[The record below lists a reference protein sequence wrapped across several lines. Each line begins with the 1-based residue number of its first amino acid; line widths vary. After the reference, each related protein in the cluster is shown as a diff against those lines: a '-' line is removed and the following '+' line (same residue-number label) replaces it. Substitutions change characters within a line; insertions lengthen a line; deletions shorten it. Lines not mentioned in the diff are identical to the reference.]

1 MKLKQLMD
9 FEMDKNKKSSLQV
22 KAVKALAGFLILMF
36 LLTIL
41 SRAADSLTI
50 AKVTASAATG
60 GVISHNIEV
69 DGNITPNKD
78 IAISTSANIKIAS
91 VEATEGKTVKKGD
104 LLIQLDPADLKKKLL
119 QAQKELQV
127 AKATASDKKANEAI
141 AADTKSKSLQRTY
154 EDYNQTVADANDS
167 VSKAKSDM
175 NEAWNAYNTYKNSNS
190 NSGETD
196 TTVSDSLK
204 KTVEEKQLAYDKAV
218 TNLDGVEKDIEA
230 DVQKEIEK
238 ASVNESGNP
247 ITLTQEEKQKIREQ
261 VNARPENV
269 SLLQNA
275 NDQINT
281 AKDALTE
288 AENALSA
295 YNEQQNN
302 SSSASYDEQLKTLYD
317 DYKAKEEAYNEA
329 VKQRQST
336 IQSANRTLEDAKAPE
351 NVDTATALTA
361 NDDLEEKQLAVDELQ
376 KVMDVN
382 GKITAPSDGLITKVN
397 VTTGE
402 TTTEDTAIRISDQ
415 SAGYKFTATLD
426 KASAKY
432 LSKDDKVI
440 KSPMTL
446 AVIEGL
452 IRIAIFFIYI
462 VAISQMK
469 DIQRVFMYHGAEHK
483 TINCIEHGAELT
495 PENAAKYSRLHKR
508 CGTSFLLIVMVVS
521 IICFMFIRVDNMA
534 LKIVLRVILVPVIAG
549 VSFEIIQWAGR
560 SESCLVNIVSKPG
573 LMLQKLTTRE
583 PDLEMLEVAIAS
595 IEAIYDWRQFQAE
608 NRAAADG
615 NSQKTDRSN
624 AGVSQP

>member
-104 LLIQLDPADLKKKLL
+104 LLIQLDTADLKKKLL
-119 QAQKELQV
+119 KAQKELQV

-141 AADTKSKSLQRTY
+141 AADTKSKSLQRSY

-167 VSKAKSDM
+167 VSKAESDM

-196 TTVSDSLK
+196 TTVSDSLE

-218 TNLDGVEKDIEA
+218 ANLDGVEKVIEE
-230 DVQKEIEK
+230 DVQKEIEIEIEK
-238 ASVNESGNP
+238 AKVDEHNNP
-247 ITLTQEEKQKIREQ
+247 VTLTPEGEQKIREQ

-351 NVDTATALTA
+351 NVDTATALTE

-432 LSKDDKVI
+432 LSKDDKV
-440 KSPMTL
+440 TL
-446 AVIEGL
+446 DLGNGTTVEGLTVQSIDVSAEDKNSYELTVSIPAKVKKLGSIATLKVEKASKKYDTCVPLGALHSDGDKYYVYVINEKDTILGTETAVDKVQVDILDKNNEQAAIEGSFSWGQQFVL
-452 IRIAIFFIYI
+452 TSSKTLRNG
-462 VAISQMK
+462 
-469 DIQRVFMYHGAEHK
+469 DRV
-483 TINCIEHGAELT
+483 
-495 PENAAKYSRLHKR
+495 RLVE
-508 CGTSFLLIVMVVS
+508 G
-521 IICFMFIRVDNMA
+521 
-534 LKIVLRVILVPVIAG
+534 
-549 VSFEIIQWAGR
+549 E
-560 SESCLVNIVSKPG
+560 
-573 LMLQKLTTRE
+573 
-583 PDLEMLEVAIAS
+583 
-595 IEAIYDWRQFQAE
+595 
-608 NRAAADG
+608 
-615 NSQKTDRSN
+615 
-624 AGVSQP
+624 

>member
-104 LLIQLDPADLKKKLL
+104 LLIQLDTADLKKKLL

-196 TTVSDSLK
+196 TTVSDSLE

-218 TNLDGVEKDIEA
+218 ANLDGVEKDIEA
-230 DVQKEIEK
+230 DVQKEIKK
-238 ASVNESGNP
+238 AEEASKDESGNP

-269 SLLQNA
+269 SMLQNA

-302 SSSASYDEQLKTLYD
+302 SSSASYDEQLKTLYN

-432 LSKDDKVI
+432 LSKDDKV
-440 KSPMTL
+440 TLDLGNGTTVEGL
-446 AVIEGL
+446 AVQSIDVSAEDKNSYELTVSIPAKVKKLGSIATLKVEKASKKYDTCVPLGALHSDGDKYYVYVINEKDTILGTETAVDKVQVDILDKNNEQAAIEGSFSWGQKFVL
-452 IRIAIFFIYI
+452 TSSKTLRNG
-462 VAISQMK
+462 
-469 DIQRVFMYHGAEHK
+469 DRV
-483 TINCIEHGAELT
+483 
-495 PENAAKYSRLHKR
+495 RLVE
-508 CGTSFLLIVMVVS
+508 G
-521 IICFMFIRVDNMA
+521 
-534 LKIVLRVILVPVIAG
+534 
-549 VSFEIIQWAGR
+549 E
-560 SESCLVNIVSKPG
+560 
-573 LMLQKLTTRE
+573 
-583 PDLEMLEVAIAS
+583 
-595 IEAIYDWRQFQAE
+595 
-608 NRAAADG
+608 
-615 NSQKTDRSN
+615 
-624 AGVSQP
+624 

>member
-104 LLIQLDPADLKKKLL
+104 LLIQLDTADLKKKLL

-196 TTVSDSLK
+196 TTVSDSLE

-230 DVQKEIEK
+230 DVQKEIKK
-238 ASVNESGNP
+238 AEDGKDESGNP
-247 ITLTQEEKQKIREQ
+247 ITLTQEDKQKIREQ

-432 LSKDDKVI
+432 LSKDDKV
-440 KSPMTL
+440 TL
-446 AVIEGL
+446 DLGNGTTVEGLTVQSIDVSAEDKNSYELTVSIPAKVKKLGSIATLKVEKASKKYDTCVPLGALHSDGDKYYVYVINEKDTILGTETAVDKVQVDILDKNNEQAAIEGSFSWGQQFVL
-452 IRIAIFFIYI
+452 TSSKTLRNG
-462 VAISQMK
+462 
-469 DIQRVFMYHGAEHK
+469 DRV
-483 TINCIEHGAELT
+483 
-495 PENAAKYSRLHKR
+495 RLVE
-508 CGTSFLLIVMVVS
+508 G
-521 IICFMFIRVDNMA
+521 
-534 LKIVLRVILVPVIAG
+534 
-549 VSFEIIQWAGR
+549 E
-560 SESCLVNIVSKPG
+560 
-573 LMLQKLTTRE
+573 
-583 PDLEMLEVAIAS
+583 
-595 IEAIYDWRQFQAE
+595 
-608 NRAAADG
+608 
-615 NSQKTDRSN
+615 
-624 AGVSQP
+624 

>member
-104 LLIQLDPADLKKKLL
+104 LLIQLDTADLKKKLL

-196 TTVSDSLK
+196 TTVRDSLE

-218 TNLDGVEKDIEA
+218 ANLDGVEKDIEA
-230 DVQKEIEK
+230 DVQKEIKK
-238 ASVNESGNP
+238 AEEASKDESGNP
-247 ITLTQEEKQKIREQ
+247 ITLTQEDKQKIREQ

-415 SAGYKFTATLD
+415 SAGYKFTTTLD

-432 LSKDDKVI
+432 LSKDDKV
-440 KSPMTL
+440 TL
-446 AVIEGL
+446 DLGNGTTVEGLTVQSIDVSAEDKNSYELTVSIPAKVKKLGSIATLKVEKASKKYDTCVPLGALHSDGDKYYVYVINEKDTILGTETAVDKVQVDILDKNNEQAAIEGSFSWGQQFVL
-452 IRIAIFFIYI
+452 TSSKTLRNG
-462 VAISQMK
+462 
-469 DIQRVFMYHGAEHK
+469 DRV
-483 TINCIEHGAELT
+483 
-495 PENAAKYSRLHKR
+495 RLVE
-508 CGTSFLLIVMVVS
+508 G
-521 IICFMFIRVDNMA
+521 
-534 LKIVLRVILVPVIAG
+534 
-549 VSFEIIQWAGR
+549 E
-560 SESCLVNIVSKPG
+560 
-573 LMLQKLTTRE
+573 
-583 PDLEMLEVAIAS
+583 
-595 IEAIYDWRQFQAE
+595 
-608 NRAAADG
+608 
-615 NSQKTDRSN
+615 
-624 AGVSQP
+624 

>member
-104 LLIQLDPADLKKKLL
+104 LLIQLDTADLKKKLL

-196 TTVSDSLK
+196 TTVRDSLE

-230 DVQKEIEK
+230 DVQKEIKK
-238 ASVNESGNP
+238 AEEASKDESGNS
-247 ITLTQEEKQKIREQ
+247 TLTQEDRQKIREQ

-302 SSSASYDEQLKTLYD
+302 SSSASYDEQLKTLYN

-432 LSKDDKVI
+432 LSKDDKV
-440 KSPMTL
+440 TL
-446 AVIEGL
+446 DLGNGTTVEGLMVQSIDVSAEDKNSYELTVSIPAKVKKLGSIATLKVEKASKKYDTCVPLGALHSDGDKYYVYVINEKDTILGTETAVDKVQVDILDKNNEQAAIEGSFSWGQKFVL
-452 IRIAIFFIYI
+452 TSSKTLRNG
-462 VAISQMK
+462 
-469 DIQRVFMYHGAEHK
+469 DRV
-483 TINCIEHGAELT
+483 
-495 PENAAKYSRLHKR
+495 RLVE
-508 CGTSFLLIVMVVS
+508 G
-521 IICFMFIRVDNMA
+521 
-534 LKIVLRVILVPVIAG
+534 
-549 VSFEIIQWAGR
+549 E
-560 SESCLVNIVSKPG
+560 
-573 LMLQKLTTRE
+573 
-583 PDLEMLEVAIAS
+583 
-595 IEAIYDWRQFQAE
+595 
-608 NRAAADG
+608 
-615 NSQKTDRSN
+615 
-624 AGVSQP
+624 

>member
-104 LLIQLDPADLKKKLL
+104 LLIQLDTADLKKKLL

-196 TTVSDSLK
+196 TTVSDSLE

-218 TNLDGVEKDIEA
+218 ANLDGVEKDIEA
-230 DVQKEIEK
+230 DVRKEIKK
-238 ASVNESGNP
+238 AEEASKDESGNP
-247 ITLTQEEKQKIREQ
+247 ITLTQEDKQKIREQ

-432 LSKDDKVI
+432 LSKDDKV
-440 KSPMTL
+440 TL
-446 AVIEGL
+446 DLGNGTTVEGLMVQSIDVSAEDKNSYELTVSIPAKVKKLGSIATLKVEKASKKYDTCVPLGALHSDGDKYYVYVINEKDTILGTETAVDKVQVDILDKNNEQAAIEGSFSWGQKFVL
-452 IRIAIFFIYI
+452 TSSKTLRNG
-462 VAISQMK
+462 
-469 DIQRVFMYHGAEHK
+469 DRV
-483 TINCIEHGAELT
+483 
-495 PENAAKYSRLHKR
+495 RLVE
-508 CGTSFLLIVMVVS
+508 G
-521 IICFMFIRVDNMA
+521 
-534 LKIVLRVILVPVIAG
+534 
-549 VSFEIIQWAGR
+549 E
-560 SESCLVNIVSKPG
+560 
-573 LMLQKLTTRE
+573 
-583 PDLEMLEVAIAS
+583 
-595 IEAIYDWRQFQAE
+595 
-608 NRAAADG
+608 
-615 NSQKTDRSN
+615 
-624 AGVSQP
+624 

>member
-104 LLIQLDPADLKKKLL
+104 LLIQLDTADLKKKLL
-119 QAQKELQV
+119 KAQKELQV

-196 TTVSDSLK
+196 TTVRDSLE

-218 TNLDGVEKDIEA
+218 TNLDGVEKGIEA
-230 DVQKEIEK
+230 DVRKEIENAK
-238 ASVNESGNP
+238 SGNS
-247 ITLTQEEKQKIREQ
+247 TLTPEVEQKIREQ

-402 TTTEDTAIRISDQ
+402 TTTEDTVIRISDQ

-432 LSKDDKVI
+432 LSKDDKV
-440 KSPMTL
+440 TL
-446 AVIEGL
+446 DLGNGTTVEGLTVQSIDVSAEDKNSYELTVSIPAKVKKLGSIATLKVEKASKKYDTCVPLGALHSDGDKYYVYVINEKDTILGTETAVDKVQVDILDKNNEQAAIEGSFSWGQKFVL
-452 IRIAIFFIYI
+452 TSSKTLRNG
-462 VAISQMK
+462 
-469 DIQRVFMYHGAEHK
+469 DRV
-483 TINCIEHGAELT
+483 
-495 PENAAKYSRLHKR
+495 RLVE
-508 CGTSFLLIVMVVS
+508 G
-521 IICFMFIRVDNMA
+521 
-534 LKIVLRVILVPVIAG
+534 
-549 VSFEIIQWAGR
+549 E
-560 SESCLVNIVSKPG
+560 
-573 LMLQKLTTRE
+573 
-583 PDLEMLEVAIAS
+583 
-595 IEAIYDWRQFQAE
+595 
-608 NRAAADG
+608 
-615 NSQKTDRSN
+615 
-624 AGVSQP
+624 

>member
-104 LLIQLDPADLKKKLL
+104 LLIQLDTADLKKKLL

-141 AADTKSKSLQRTY
+141 AADTKSKSLQRSY

-167 VSKAKSDM
+167 VSKAKSAM

-196 TTVSDSLK
+196 TTVSDSLE

-218 TNLDGVEKDIEA
+218 ANLDGVEKDIEA
-230 DVQKEIEK
+230 AV
-238 ASVNESGNP
+238 
-247 ITLTQEEKQKIREQ
+247 QEEIKKAEGDSQDEEQKIREQ

-269 SLLQNA
+269 SKLQDA
-275 NDQINT
+275 NDEINK

-336 IQSANRTLEDAKAPE
+336 IQSADRTLEDAKAPE
-351 NVDTATALTA
+351 NVDTATALTE

-432 LSKDDKVI
+432 LSKDDKV
-440 KSPMTL
+440 TL
-446 AVIEGL
+446 DLGNGTTVEGLTVQSIDVSAEDKNSYELTVSIPAKVKKLGSIATLKVEKASKKYDTCVPLGALHSDGDKYYVYVINEKDTILGTETAVDKVQVDILDKNNEQAAIEGSFSWGQQFVL
-452 IRIAIFFIYI
+452 TSSKTLRNG
-462 VAISQMK
+462 
-469 DIQRVFMYHGAEHK
+469 DRV
-483 TINCIEHGAELT
+483 
-495 PENAAKYSRLHKR
+495 RLVE
-508 CGTSFLLIVMVVS
+508 G
-521 IICFMFIRVDNMA
+521 
-534 LKIVLRVILVPVIAG
+534 
-549 VSFEIIQWAGR
+549 E
-560 SESCLVNIVSKPG
+560 
-573 LMLQKLTTRE
+573 
-583 PDLEMLEVAIAS
+583 
-595 IEAIYDWRQFQAE
+595 
-608 NRAAADG
+608 
-615 NSQKTDRSN
+615 
-624 AGVSQP
+624 

>member
-104 LLIQLDPADLKKKLL
+104 LLIQLDTADLKKKLL

-141 AADTKSKSLQRTY
+141 AADTKSKSLQRSY

-167 VSKAKSDM
+167 VSKAESDM

-196 TTVSDSLK
+196 TTVSDSLE

-218 TNLDGVEKDIEA
+218 ANLDGVEKVIEE
-230 DVQKEIEK
+230 DVRKEIK
-238 ASVNESGNP
+238 NAESGNS
-247 ITLTQEEKQKIREQ
+247 TLTPEEIREK

-432 LSKDDKVI
+432 LSKDDKV
-440 KSPMTL
+440 TL
-446 AVIEGL
+446 DLGNGTTVEGLTVQSIDVSAEDKNSYELTVSIPAKVKKLGSIATLKVEKASKKYDTCVPLGALHSDGDKYYVYVINEKDTILGTETAVDKVQVDILDKNNEQAAIEGSFSWGQQFVL
-452 IRIAIFFIYI
+452 TSSKTLRNG
-462 VAISQMK
+462 
-469 DIQRVFMYHGAEHK
+469 DRV
-483 TINCIEHGAELT
+483 
-495 PENAAKYSRLHKR
+495 RLVE
-508 CGTSFLLIVMVVS
+508 G
-521 IICFMFIRVDNMA
+521 
-534 LKIVLRVILVPVIAG
+534 
-549 VSFEIIQWAGR
+549 E
-560 SESCLVNIVSKPG
+560 
-573 LMLQKLTTRE
+573 
-583 PDLEMLEVAIAS
+583 
-595 IEAIYDWRQFQAE
+595 
-608 NRAAADG
+608 
-615 NSQKTDRSN
+615 
-624 AGVSQP
+624 

>member
-104 LLIQLDPADLKKKLL
+104 LLIQLDTADLKKKLL

-141 AADTKSKSLQRTY
+141 AADMKTKSLQRSY

-167 VSKAKSDM
+167 VSKAESDM

-196 TTVSDSLK
+196 TTVSDSLE

-218 TNLDGVEKDIEA
+218 ANLDGVEKDIEA
-230 DVQKEIEK
+230 AV
-238 ASVNESGNP
+238 
-247 ITLTQEEKQKIREQ
+247 QEEIKKAEGDSQDEEQKIREQ

-269 SLLQNA
+269 SKLQDA
-275 NDQINT
+275 NDEINK

-351 NVDTATALTA
+351 NVDTATALTE

-432 LSKDDKVI
+432 LSKDDKV
-440 KSPMTL
+440 TL
-446 AVIEGL
+446 DLGNGTTVEGLTVQSIDVSAEDKNSYELTVSIPAKVKKLGSIATLKVEKASKKYDTCVPLGALHSDGDKYYVYVINEKDTILGTETAVDKVQVDILDKNNEQAAIEGSFSWGQQFVL
-452 IRIAIFFIYI
+452 TSSKTLRNG
-462 VAISQMK
+462 
-469 DIQRVFMYHGAEHK
+469 DRV
-483 TINCIEHGAELT
+483 
-495 PENAAKYSRLHKR
+495 RLVE
-508 CGTSFLLIVMVVS
+508 G
-521 IICFMFIRVDNMA
+521 
-534 LKIVLRVILVPVIAG
+534 
-549 VSFEIIQWAGR
+549 E
-560 SESCLVNIVSKPG
+560 
-573 LMLQKLTTRE
+573 
-583 PDLEMLEVAIAS
+583 
-595 IEAIYDWRQFQAE
+595 
-608 NRAAADG
+608 
-615 NSQKTDRSN
+615 
-624 AGVSQP
+624 

>member
-104 LLIQLDPADLKKKLL
+104 LLIQLDTADLKKKLL

-141 AADTKSKSLQRTY
+141 AADMKTKSLQRSY

-196 TTVSDSLK
+196 TTVSDSLE

-230 DVQKEIEK
+230 DVQKEIKK
-238 ASVNESGNP
+238 AEEGTDESGNS
-247 ITLTQEEKQKIREQ
+247 ITLTQEDKQKIREQ

-351 NVDTATALTA
+351 NVDTATALTE

-432 LSKDDKVI
+432 LSKDDKV
-440 KSPMTL
+440 TL
-446 AVIEGL
+446 DLGNGTTVEGLTVQSIDVSAEDKNSYELTVSIPAKVKKLGSIATLKVEKASKKYDTCVPLGALHSDGDKYYVYVINEKDTILGTETAVDKVQVDILDKNNEQAAIEGSFSWGQQFVL
-452 IRIAIFFIYI
+452 TSSKTLRNG
-462 VAISQMK
+462 
-469 DIQRVFMYHGAEHK
+469 DRV
-483 TINCIEHGAELT
+483 
-495 PENAAKYSRLHKR
+495 RLVE
-508 CGTSFLLIVMVVS
+508 G
-521 IICFMFIRVDNMA
+521 
-534 LKIVLRVILVPVIAG
+534 
-549 VSFEIIQWAGR
+549 E
-560 SESCLVNIVSKPG
+560 
-573 LMLQKLTTRE
+573 
-583 PDLEMLEVAIAS
+583 
-595 IEAIYDWRQFQAE
+595 
-608 NRAAADG
+608 
-615 NSQKTDRSN
+615 
-624 AGVSQP
+624 

>member
-91 VEATEGKTVKKGD
+91 VEATEGKNVKKGD
-104 LLIQLDPADLKKKLL
+104 LLIQLDTADLKKKLL

-167 VSKAKSDM
+167 VSKAESDM

-196 TTVSDSLK
+196 TTVSDSLE

-218 TNLDGVEKDIEA
+218 ANLDGVEKVIEE
-230 DVQKEIEK
+230 DVRKEIK
-238 ASVNESGNP
+238 NAESGNS
-247 ITLTQEEKQKIREQ
+247 TLTPEEIREK

-432 LSKDDKVI
+432 LSKDDKV
-440 KSPMTL
+440 TL
-446 AVIEGL
+446 DLGNGTTVEGLTVQSIDVSAEDKNSYELTVSIPAKVKKLGSIATLKVEKASKKYDTCVPLGALHSDGDKYYVYVINEKDTILGTETAVDKVQVDILDKNNEQAAIEGSFSWGQQFVL
-452 IRIAIFFIYI
+452 TSSKTLRNG
-462 VAISQMK
+462 
-469 DIQRVFMYHGAEHK
+469 DRV
-483 TINCIEHGAELT
+483 
-495 PENAAKYSRLHKR
+495 RLVE
-508 CGTSFLLIVMVVS
+508 G
-521 IICFMFIRVDNMA
+521 
-534 LKIVLRVILVPVIAG
+534 
-549 VSFEIIQWAGR
+549 E
-560 SESCLVNIVSKPG
+560 
-573 LMLQKLTTRE
+573 
-583 PDLEMLEVAIAS
+583 
-595 IEAIYDWRQFQAE
+595 
-608 NRAAADG
+608 
-615 NSQKTDRSN
+615 
-624 AGVSQP
+624 

>member
-247 ITLTQEEKQKIREQ
+247 ITLTQEDKQKIREQ

-432 LSKDDKVI
+432 LSKDDKV
-440 KSPMTL
+440 TL
-446 AVIEGL
+446 DLGNGTTVEGLTVQSIDVSAEDKNSYELTVSIPAKVKKLGSIATLKVEKASKKYDTCVPLGALHSDGDKYYVYVINEKDTILGTETAVDKVQVDILDKNNEQAAIEGSFSWGQQFVL
-452 IRIAIFFIYI
+452 TSSKTLRNG
-462 VAISQMK
+462 
-469 DIQRVFMYHGAEHK
+469 DRV
-483 TINCIEHGAELT
+483 
-495 PENAAKYSRLHKR
+495 RLVE
-508 CGTSFLLIVMVVS
+508 G
-521 IICFMFIRVDNMA
+521 
-534 LKIVLRVILVPVIAG
+534 
-549 VSFEIIQWAGR
+549 E
-560 SESCLVNIVSKPG
+560 
-573 LMLQKLTTRE
+573 
-583 PDLEMLEVAIAS
+583 
-595 IEAIYDWRQFQAE
+595 
-608 NRAAADG
+608 
-615 NSQKTDRSN
+615 
-624 AGVSQP
+624 

>member
-104 LLIQLDPADLKKKLL
+104 LLIQLDTDDLKKKLL

-141 AADTKSKSLQRTY
+141 AADTKTKSLQRSY

-167 VSKAKSDM
+167 VSKAESDM

-196 TTVSDSLK
+196 TTVSDSLE

-218 TNLDGVEKDIEA
+218 ANLDGVEKVIEE
-230 DVQKEIEK
+230 EIKK
-238 ASVNESGNP
+238 AEEASKDESGNS
-247 ITLTQEEKQKIREQ
+247 TLTQENKQKIRER
-261 VNARPENV
+261 VNA
-269 SLLQNA
+269 SLMQDA
-275 NDQINT
+275 NT
-281 AKDALTE
+281 AKNALTE

-351 NVDTATALTA
+351 NVDTATALTE

-432 LSKDDKVI
+432 LSKDDKV
-440 KSPMTL
+440 TL
-446 AVIEGL
+446 DLGNGTTVEGLTVQSIDVSAEDKNSYELTVSIPAKVKKLGSIATLKVEKASKKYDTCVPLGALHSDGDKYYVYVINEKDTILGTETAVDKVQVDILDKNNEQAAIEGSFSWGQQFVL
-452 IRIAIFFIYI
+452 TSSKTLRNG
-462 VAISQMK
+462 
-469 DIQRVFMYHGAEHK
+469 DRV
-483 TINCIEHGAELT
+483 
-495 PENAAKYSRLHKR
+495 RLVE
-508 CGTSFLLIVMVVS
+508 G
-521 IICFMFIRVDNMA
+521 
-534 LKIVLRVILVPVIAG
+534 
-549 VSFEIIQWAGR
+549 E
-560 SESCLVNIVSKPG
+560 
-573 LMLQKLTTRE
+573 
-583 PDLEMLEVAIAS
+583 
-595 IEAIYDWRQFQAE
+595 
-608 NRAAADG
+608 
-615 NSQKTDRSN
+615 
-624 AGVSQP
+624 

>member
-91 VEATEGKTVKKGD
+91 VESTEGKTVKKGD

-361 NDDLEEKQLAVDELQ
+361 NDDLEEKQLAGDELQ

-397 VTTGE
+397 VTTGA
-402 TTTEDTAIRISDQ
+402 TTPEDTAIRISDQ

-432 LSKDDKVI
+432 LSKDDKV
-440 KSPMTL
+440 TL
-446 AVIEGL
+446 DLGNGTTVEGLTVQSIDVSAEDKNSYELTVSIPAKVKKLGSIATLKVEKASKKYDTCVPLGALHSDGDKYYVYVINEKDTILGTETAVDKVQVDILDKNNEQAAIEGSFSWGQQFVL
-452 IRIAIFFIYI
+452 TSSKTLRNG
-462 VAISQMK
+462 
-469 DIQRVFMYHGAEHK
+469 DRV
-483 TINCIEHGAELT
+483 
-495 PENAAKYSRLHKR
+495 RLVE
-508 CGTSFLLIVMVVS
+508 G
-521 IICFMFIRVDNMA
+521 
-534 LKIVLRVILVPVIAG
+534 
-549 VSFEIIQWAGR
+549 E
-560 SESCLVNIVSKPG
+560 
-573 LMLQKLTTRE
+573 
-583 PDLEMLEVAIAS
+583 
-595 IEAIYDWRQFQAE
+595 
-608 NRAAADG
+608 
-615 NSQKTDRSN
+615 
-624 AGVSQP
+624 

>member
-69 DGNITPNKD
+69 GGNITPNKD

-91 VEATEGKTVKKGD
+91 VEATEGKNVKKGD
-104 LLIQLDPADLKKKLL
+104 LLIQLDTADLKKKLL

-141 AADTKSKSLQRTY
+141 AADTKSKSLQRSY

-167 VSKAKSDM
+167 VSKAESDM

-196 TTVSDSLK
+196 TTVSDSLE

-218 TNLDGVEKDIEA
+218 ANLDGVEKVIEE
-230 DVQKEIEK
+230 DVRKEIK
-238 ASVNESGNP
+238 NAESGNS
-247 ITLTQEEKQKIREQ
+247 TLTPEEIREK

-432 LSKDDKVI
+432 LSKDDKV
-440 KSPMTL
+440 TL
-446 AVIEGL
+446 DLGNGTTVEGLTVQSIDVSAEDKNSYELTVSIPAKVKKLGSIATLKVEKASKKYDTCVPLGALHSDGDKYYVYVINEKDTILGTETAVDKVQVDILDKNNEQAAIEGSFSWGQQFVL
-452 IRIAIFFIYI
+452 TSSKTLRNG
-462 VAISQMK
+462 
-469 DIQRVFMYHGAEHK
+469 DRV
-483 TINCIEHGAELT
+483 
-495 PENAAKYSRLHKR
+495 RLVE
-508 CGTSFLLIVMVVS
+508 G
-521 IICFMFIRVDNMA
+521 
-534 LKIVLRVILVPVIAG
+534 
-549 VSFEIIQWAGR
+549 E
-560 SESCLVNIVSKPG
+560 
-573 LMLQKLTTRE
+573 
-583 PDLEMLEVAIAS
+583 
-595 IEAIYDWRQFQAE
+595 
-608 NRAAADG
+608 
-615 NSQKTDRSN
+615 
-624 AGVSQP
+624 

>member
-78 IAISTSANIKIAS
+78 IALSTSANIKIAS

-104 LLIQLDPADLKKKLL
+104 LLIQLDTADLKKKLL

-230 DVQKEIEK
+230 DVRKEIDK
-238 ASVNESGNP
+238 AEEASKDESGNS
-247 ITLTQEEKQKIREQ
+247 TLTQEDKQKIREQ

-432 LSKDDKVI
+432 LSKDDKV
-440 KSPMTL
+440 TL
-446 AVIEGL
+446 DLGNGTTVEGLTVQSIDVSAEDKNSYELTVSIPAKVKKLGSIATLKVEKASKKYDTCVPLGALHSDGDKYYVYVINEKDTILGTETAVDKAQVDILDKNNEQAAIEGSFSWGQQFVL
-452 IRIAIFFIYI
+452 TSSKTLRNG
-462 VAISQMK
+462 
-469 DIQRVFMYHGAEHK
+469 DRV
-483 TINCIEHGAELT
+483 
-495 PENAAKYSRLHKR
+495 RLVE
-508 CGTSFLLIVMVVS
+508 G
-521 IICFMFIRVDNMA
+521 
-534 LKIVLRVILVPVIAG
+534 
-549 VSFEIIQWAGR
+549 E
-560 SESCLVNIVSKPG
+560 
-573 LMLQKLTTRE
+573 
-583 PDLEMLEVAIAS
+583 
-595 IEAIYDWRQFQAE
+595 
-608 NRAAADG
+608 
-615 NSQKTDRSN
+615 
-624 AGVSQP
+624 

>member
-104 LLIQLDPADLKKKLL
+104 LLIQLDTADLKKKLL

-196 TTVSDSLK
+196 TTVSDSLE

-218 TNLDGVEKDIEA
+218 ANLDGVEKDIEA
-230 DVQKEIEK
+230 DVRKEIDK
-238 ASVNESGNP
+238 AEEASKDESGNS
-247 ITLTQEEKQKIREQ
+247 TLTQEDKQKIREQ

-432 LSKDDKVI
+432 LSKDDKV
-440 KSPMTL
+440 TL
-446 AVIEGL
+446 DLGNGTTVEGLMVQSIDVSAEDKNSYELTVSIPAKVKKLGSIATLKVEKASKKYDTCVPLGALHSDGDKYYVYVINEKDTILGTETAVDKVQVDILDKNNEQAAIEGSFSWGQKFVL
-452 IRIAIFFIYI
+452 TSSKTLRNG
-462 VAISQMK
+462 
-469 DIQRVFMYHGAEHK
+469 DRV
-483 TINCIEHGAELT
+483 
-495 PENAAKYSRLHKR
+495 RLVE
-508 CGTSFLLIVMVVS
+508 G
-521 IICFMFIRVDNMA
+521 
-534 LKIVLRVILVPVIAG
+534 
-549 VSFEIIQWAGR
+549 E
-560 SESCLVNIVSKPG
+560 
-573 LMLQKLTTRE
+573 
-583 PDLEMLEVAIAS
+583 
-595 IEAIYDWRQFQAE
+595 
-608 NRAAADG
+608 
-615 NSQKTDRSN
+615 
-624 AGVSQP
+624 

>member
-104 LLIQLDPADLKKKLL
+104 LLIQLDTADLKKKLL
-119 QAQKELQV
+119 KAQKELQV

-141 AADTKSKSLQRTY
+141 AADTKSKSLQRSY

-196 TTVSDSLK
+196 TTVSDSLE

-230 DVQKEIEK
+230 DVQKEIKK
-238 ASVNESGNP
+238 AEEGTDESGNP
-247 ITLTQEEKQKIREQ
+247 ITLTQEDKQKIREQ

-269 SLLQNA
+269 SLLQNV

-351 NVDTATALTA
+351 NVDTATALTE

-432 LSKDDKVI
+432 LSKDDKV
-440 KSPMTL
+440 TL
-446 AVIEGL
+446 DLGNGTTVEGLTVQSIDVSAEDKNSYELTVSIPAKVKKLGSIATLKVEKASKKYDTCVPLGALHSDGDKYYVYVINEKDTILGTETAVDKVQVDILDKNNEQAAIEGSFSWGQQFVL
-452 IRIAIFFIYI
+452 TSSKTLRNG
-462 VAISQMK
+462 
-469 DIQRVFMYHGAEHK
+469 DRV
-483 TINCIEHGAELT
+483 
-495 PENAAKYSRLHKR
+495 RLVE
-508 CGTSFLLIVMVVS
+508 G
-521 IICFMFIRVDNMA
+521 
-534 LKIVLRVILVPVIAG
+534 
-549 VSFEIIQWAGR
+549 E
-560 SESCLVNIVSKPG
+560 
-573 LMLQKLTTRE
+573 
-583 PDLEMLEVAIAS
+583 
-595 IEAIYDWRQFQAE
+595 
-608 NRAAADG
+608 
-615 NSQKTDRSN
+615 
-624 AGVSQP
+624 

>member
-104 LLIQLDPADLKKKLL
+104 LLIQLDTADLKKKLL

-196 TTVSDSLK
+196 TTVSDSLE

-218 TNLDGVEKDIEA
+218 ANLDGVEKDIEA
-230 DVQKEIEK
+230 DVQKEIKK
-238 ASVNESGNP
+238 AEEGKDESGNP
-247 ITLTQEEKQKIREQ
+247 ITLTQEDKQKIREQ

-302 SSSASYDEQLKTLYD
+302 SSSASYDEQLKTLYN

-402 TTTEDTAIRISDQ
+402 ATTEDTAIRISDQ

-432 LSKDDKVI
+432 LSKDDKV
-440 KSPMTL
+440 TL
-446 AVIEGL
+446 DLGNGTTVEGLTVQSIDVSAEDKNSYELTVSIPAKVKKLGSIATLKVEKASKKYDTCVPLGALHSDGDKYYVYVINEKDTILGTETAVDKVQVDILDKNNEQAAIEGSFSWGQQFVL
-452 IRIAIFFIYI
+452 TSSKTLRNG
-462 VAISQMK
+462 
-469 DIQRVFMYHGAEHK
+469 DRV
-483 TINCIEHGAELT
+483 
-495 PENAAKYSRLHKR
+495 RLVE
-508 CGTSFLLIVMVVS
+508 G
-521 IICFMFIRVDNMA
+521 
-534 LKIVLRVILVPVIAG
+534 
-549 VSFEIIQWAGR
+549 E
-560 SESCLVNIVSKPG
+560 
-573 LMLQKLTTRE
+573 
-583 PDLEMLEVAIAS
+583 
-595 IEAIYDWRQFQAE
+595 
-608 NRAAADG
+608 
-615 NSQKTDRSN
+615 
-624 AGVSQP
+624 

>member
-104 LLIQLDPADLKKKLL
+104 LLIQLDTADLKKKLL

-141 AADTKSKSLQRTY
+141 AADMKTKSLQRSY

-167 VSKAKSDM
+167 VSKAESDM

-196 TTVSDSLK
+196 TTVSDSLE

-230 DVQKEIEK
+230 DVQKEIKK
-238 ASVNESGNP
+238 AEEGTDESGNS
-247 ITLTQEEKQKIREQ
+247 ITLTQEDKQKIREQ

-351 NVDTATALTA
+351 NVDTATALTE

-432 LSKDDKVI
+432 LSKDDKV
-440 KSPMTL
+440 TL
-446 AVIEGL
+446 DLGNGTTVEGLTVQSIDVSAEDKNSYELTVSIPAKVKKLGSIATLKVEKASKKYDTCVPLGALHSDGDKYYVYVINEKDTILGTETAVDKVQVDILDKNNEQAAIEGSFSWGQQFVL
-452 IRIAIFFIYI
+452 TSSKTLRNG
-462 VAISQMK
+462 
-469 DIQRVFMYHGAEHK
+469 DRV
-483 TINCIEHGAELT
+483 
-495 PENAAKYSRLHKR
+495 RLVE
-508 CGTSFLLIVMVVS
+508 G
-521 IICFMFIRVDNMA
+521 
-534 LKIVLRVILVPVIAG
+534 
-549 VSFEIIQWAGR
+549 E
-560 SESCLVNIVSKPG
+560 
-573 LMLQKLTTRE
+573 
-583 PDLEMLEVAIAS
+583 
-595 IEAIYDWRQFQAE
+595 
-608 NRAAADG
+608 
-615 NSQKTDRSN
+615 
-624 AGVSQP
+624 

>member
-104 LLIQLDPADLKKKLL
+104 LLIQLDTADLKKKLL

-196 TTVSDSLK
+196 TTVSDSLE

-218 TNLDGVEKDIEA
+218 ANLDGVEKDIEA
-230 DVQKEIEK
+230 DVQKEIKK
-238 ASVNESGNP
+238 AEEASKDESGNP
-247 ITLTQEEKQKIREQ
+247 ITLTQEDKQKIREQ

-269 SLLQNA
+269 SLLQKA

-281 AKDALTE
+281 AKYALTE
-288 AENALSA
+288 AENSLSA
-295 YNEQQNN
+295 YNEQQKN

-432 LSKDDKVI
+432 LSKDDKV
-440 KSPMTL
+440 TL
-446 AVIEGL
+446 DLGNGTTVEGLTVQSIDVSAEDKNSYELTVSIPAKVKKLGSIATLKVEKASKKYDTCVPLGALHSDGDKYYVYVINEKDTILGTETAVDKVQVDILDKNNEQAAIEGSFSWGQQFVL
-452 IRIAIFFIYI
+452 TSSKTLRNG
-462 VAISQMK
+462 
-469 DIQRVFMYHGAEHK
+469 DRV
-483 TINCIEHGAELT
+483 
-495 PENAAKYSRLHKR
+495 RLVE
-508 CGTSFLLIVMVVS
+508 G
-521 IICFMFIRVDNMA
+521 
-534 LKIVLRVILVPVIAG
+534 
-549 VSFEIIQWAGR
+549 E
-560 SESCLVNIVSKPG
+560 
-573 LMLQKLTTRE
+573 
-583 PDLEMLEVAIAS
+583 
-595 IEAIYDWRQFQAE
+595 
-608 NRAAADG
+608 
-615 NSQKTDRSN
+615 
-624 AGVSQP
+624 

>member
-22 KAVKALAGFLILMF
+22 KAVTALAGFLILMF

-104 LLIQLDPADLKKKLL
+104 LLIQLDTADLKKKLL
-119 QAQKELQV
+119 KAQKELQV

-196 TTVSDSLK
+196 TTVRDSLE

-218 TNLDGVEKDIEA
+218 TNLDGVEKGIEA
-230 DVQKEIEK
+230 DVRKEIENAK
-238 ASVNESGNP
+238 SGNS
-247 ITLTQEEKQKIREQ
+247 TLTPEVEQKIREQ

-432 LSKDDKVI
+432 LSKDDKV
-440 KSPMTL
+440 TL
-446 AVIEGL
+446 DLGNGTTVEGLTVQSIDVSAEDKNSYELTVSIPAKVKKLGSIATLKAEKASKKYDTCVPLGALHSDGDKYYVYVINEKDTILGTETAVDKVQVDILDKNNEQAAIEGSFSWGQQFVL
-452 IRIAIFFIYI
+452 TSSKTLRNG
-462 VAISQMK
+462 
-469 DIQRVFMYHGAEHK
+469 DRV
-483 TINCIEHGAELT
+483 
-495 PENAAKYSRLHKR
+495 RLVE
-508 CGTSFLLIVMVVS
+508 G
-521 IICFMFIRVDNMA
+521 
-534 LKIVLRVILVPVIAG
+534 
-549 VSFEIIQWAGR
+549 E
-560 SESCLVNIVSKPG
+560 
-573 LMLQKLTTRE
+573 
-583 PDLEMLEVAIAS
+583 
-595 IEAIYDWRQFQAE
+595 
-608 NRAAADG
+608 
-615 NSQKTDRSN
+615 
-624 AGVSQP
+624 

>member
-104 LLIQLDPADLKKKLL
+104 VLIQLDTADLKKKLL
-119 QAQKELQV
+119 KAQKELQV

-167 VSKAKSDM
+167 VSKAESDM

-196 TTVSDSLK
+196 TTVRDSLE

-230 DVQKEIEK
+230 DVQKEIKK
-238 ASVNESGNP
+238 AEEASKDESGNP
-247 ITLTQEEKQKIREQ
+247 ITPTQEEKQKIREQ
-261 VNARPENV
+261 VNARPKNV

-302 SSSASYDEQLKTLYD
+302 SSSASYDEQLKTLYN

-432 LSKDDKVI
+432 LSKDDKV
-440 KSPMTL
+440 TL
-446 AVIEGL
+446 DLGNGTTVEGLTVQSIDVSAEDKNSYELTVSIPAKVKKLGSIATLKVEKASKKYDTCVPLGALHSDGDKYYVYVINEKDTILGTETAVDKVQVDILDKNNEQAAIEGSFSWGQQFVL
-452 IRIAIFFIYI
+452 TSSKTLRNG
-462 VAISQMK
+462 
-469 DIQRVFMYHGAEHK
+469 DRV
-483 TINCIEHGAELT
+483 
-495 PENAAKYSRLHKR
+495 RLVE
-508 CGTSFLLIVMVVS
+508 G
-521 IICFMFIRVDNMA
+521 
-534 LKIVLRVILVPVIAG
+534 
-549 VSFEIIQWAGR
+549 E
-560 SESCLVNIVSKPG
+560 
-573 LMLQKLTTRE
+573 
-583 PDLEMLEVAIAS
+583 
-595 IEAIYDWRQFQAE
+595 
-608 NRAAADG
+608 
-615 NSQKTDRSN
+615 
-624 AGVSQP
+624 

>member
-104 LLIQLDPADLKKKLL
+104 LLIQLDTADLKKKLL

-196 TTVSDSLK
+196 TTVSDSLE

-230 DVQKEIEK
+230 DVQKEIKK
-238 ASVNESGNP
+238 AEEASKDESGNP
-247 ITLTQEEKQKIREQ
+247 ITLTQEDEQKIREQ

-317 DYKAKEEAYNEA
+317 DYKTKEEAYNEA

-351 NVDTATALTA
+351 NVDTATALTE

-432 LSKDDKVI
+432 LSKDDKV
-440 KSPMTL
+440 TL
-446 AVIEGL
+446 DLGNGTTVEGLTVQSIDVSAEDKNSYELTVSIPAKVKKLGSIATLKVEKASKKYDTCVPLGALHSDGDKYYVYVINEKDTILGTETAVDKVQVDILDKNNEQAAIEGSFSWGQQFVL
-452 IRIAIFFIYI
+452 TSSKTLRNG
-462 VAISQMK
+462 
-469 DIQRVFMYHGAEHK
+469 DRV
-483 TINCIEHGAELT
+483 
-495 PENAAKYSRLHKR
+495 RLVE
-508 CGTSFLLIVMVVS
+508 G
-521 IICFMFIRVDNMA
+521 
-534 LKIVLRVILVPVIAG
+534 
-549 VSFEIIQWAGR
+549 E
-560 SESCLVNIVSKPG
+560 
-573 LMLQKLTTRE
+573 
-583 PDLEMLEVAIAS
+583 
-595 IEAIYDWRQFQAE
+595 
-608 NRAAADG
+608 
-615 NSQKTDRSN
+615 
-624 AGVSQP
+624 

>member
-104 LLIQLDPADLKKKLL
+104 LLIQLDTADLKKKLL

-196 TTVSDSLK
+196 TTVSDSLE

-230 DVQKEIEK
+230 DVQKEIKK
-238 ASVNESGNP
+238 AEEASKDESGNP
-247 ITLTQEEKQKIREQ
+247 ITLTQEDKQKIREQ

-351 NVDTATALTA
+351 NVDTATALTE

-432 LSKDDKVI
+432 LSKDDKV
-440 KSPMTL
+440 TL
-446 AVIEGL
+446 DLGNVEGLTVQSIDVSAEDKNSYELTVSIPAKVKKLGSIATLKVDKASKKYDTCVPLGALHSDGDKYYVYVINEKDTILGTETAVDKVQVDILDKNNEQAAIEGSFSWGQQFVL
-452 IRIAIFFIYI
+452 TSSKTLRNG
-462 VAISQMK
+462 
-469 DIQRVFMYHGAEHK
+469 DRV
-483 TINCIEHGAELT
+483 
-495 PENAAKYSRLHKR
+495 RLVE
-508 CGTSFLLIVMVVS
+508 G
-521 IICFMFIRVDNMA
+521 
-534 LKIVLRVILVPVIAG
+534 
-549 VSFEIIQWAGR
+549 E
-560 SESCLVNIVSKPG
+560 
-573 LMLQKLTTRE
+573 
-583 PDLEMLEVAIAS
+583 
-595 IEAIYDWRQFQAE
+595 
-608 NRAAADG
+608 
-615 NSQKTDRSN
+615 
-624 AGVSQP
+624 

>member
-104 LLIQLDPADLKKKLL
+104 LLIQLDTADLKKKLL

-196 TTVSDSLK
+196 TTVRDSLE

-432 LSKDDKVI
+432 LSKDDKV
-440 KSPMTL
+440 TL
-446 AVIEGL
+446 DLGNGTTVEGLTVQSIDVSAEDKNSYELTVSIPAKVKKLGSIATLKVEKASKKYDTCVPLGALHSDGDKYYVYVINEKDTILGTETAVDKVQVDILDKNNEQAAIEGSFSWGQQFVL
-452 IRIAIFFIYI
+452 TSSKTLRNG
-462 VAISQMK
+462 
-469 DIQRVFMYHGAEHK
+469 DRV
-483 TINCIEHGAELT
+483 
-495 PENAAKYSRLHKR
+495 RLVE
-508 CGTSFLLIVMVVS
+508 G
-521 IICFMFIRVDNMA
+521 
-534 LKIVLRVILVPVIAG
+534 
-549 VSFEIIQWAGR
+549 E
-560 SESCLVNIVSKPG
+560 
-573 LMLQKLTTRE
+573 
-583 PDLEMLEVAIAS
+583 
-595 IEAIYDWRQFQAE
+595 
-608 NRAAADG
+608 
-615 NSQKTDRSN
+615 
-624 AGVSQP
+624 

>member
-104 LLIQLDPADLKKKLL
+104 LLIQLDTADLKKKLL
-119 QAQKELQV
+119 QAQKGLQV

-141 AADTKSKSLQRTY
+141 AADMKTKSLQRSY

-167 VSKAKSDM
+167 VSKAESDM

-196 TTVSDSLK
+196 TTVSDSLE

-218 TNLDGVEKDIEA
+218 ANLDGVEKVIEE
-230 DVQKEIEK
+230 EIKK
-238 ASVNESGNP
+238 AEEASKDESGNS
-247 ITLTQEEKQKIREQ
+247 TLTQEDKQKIREQ

-351 NVDTATALTA
+351 NVDTATALTE
-361 NDDLEEKQLAVDELQ
+361 NDNLEEKQLAVDELQ

-432 LSKDDKVI
+432 LSKDDKV
-440 KSPMTL
+440 TL
-446 AVIEGL
+446 DLGNGTTVEGLTVQSIDVSAEDKNSYELTVSIPAKVKKLGSIATLKVEKASKKYDTCVPLGALHSDGDKYYVYVINEKDTILGTETAVDKVQVDILDKNNEQAAIEGSFSWGQQFVL
-452 IRIAIFFIYI
+452 TSSKTLRNG
-462 VAISQMK
+462 
-469 DIQRVFMYHGAEHK
+469 DRV
-483 TINCIEHGAELT
+483 
-495 PENAAKYSRLHKR
+495 RLVE
-508 CGTSFLLIVMVVS
+508 G
-521 IICFMFIRVDNMA
+521 
-534 LKIVLRVILVPVIAG
+534 
-549 VSFEIIQWAGR
+549 E
-560 SESCLVNIVSKPG
+560 
-573 LMLQKLTTRE
+573 
-583 PDLEMLEVAIAS
+583 
-595 IEAIYDWRQFQAE
+595 
-608 NRAAADG
+608 
-615 NSQKTDRSN
+615 
-624 AGVSQP
+624 